1 MSFLTGLSFA
11 FPKNKVLQSDIKF
24 FSEKLFSSK
33 INFKK
38 MEKIYEN
45 SGVKSRFLVNELD
58 WYLDEHNWEERNI
71 SFKKNAIDLL
81 KNSITQT
88 FNKTS
93 ISVKDIDAIILI
105 NTTGIS
111 TPTIDAE
118 IFNLFDFKNNVKR
131 LPIFG
136 YGCAG
141 GVLGLNRAVEIHK
154 SSRNPV
160 LVCNVELCSLT
171 FRPQIFSKANIV
183 STALF
188 GDASSSYV
196 ISDEKSN
203 CKIINSFE
211 YTWKNSLELMGW
223 GVENDGLSVI
233 FDKDI
238 PNFIANNMP
247 DIVKEFSTKPMDGYI
262 LHSGGMKIIDAYRK
276 IFGNNK
282 TIEMASNVLSQ
293 YGNVSSVSV
302 LLTLSEILQNKLFG
316 NFLMSAL
323 GPGFTAGL
331 SEVEIYAEH

>member
-1 MSFLTGLSFA
+1 MSFLSGLSFA
-11 FPKNKVLQSDIKF
+11 FPKNKVFQSEIKLL
-24 FSEKLFSSK
+24 SEKIFSSK
-33 INFKK
+33 INFKNI
-38 MEKIYEN
+38 EKIYEN
-45 SGVKSRFLVNELD
+45 SGVKSRFLVNELS
-58 WYLDEHNWEERNI
+58 WYLEEHNWYERNI
-71 SFKKNAIDLL
+71 LFKKNSIDLL
-81 KNSITQT
+81 KKSITKT
-88 FNKTS
+88 FGK
-93 ISVKDIDAIILI
+93 IPIRIRDIGAIVFI

-111 TPTIDAE
+111 TPSIDAE
-118 IFNLFDFKNNVKR
+118 IFNSFDFNNNVKR

-141 GVLGLNRAVEIHK
+141 GVLGLNRAIEIHQ
-154 SSRNPV
+154 SSRKPV

-171 FRPQIFSKANIV
+171 FRSQIFSKANII

-196 ISDEKSN
+196 ISDEESN

-211 YTWKNSLELMGW
+211 YTWKNSQNLMGW

-238 PNFIANNMP
+238 PEFITNNML
-247 DIVKEFSTKPMDGYI
+247 DIVNEFSTKPKDGFI
-262 LHSGGMKIIDAYRK
+262 LHSGGMKIIEAYKK
-276 IFGNNK
+276 IFGEDK
-282 TIEMASNVLSQ
+282 TIEIALDVLSQ

-302 LLTLSEILQNKLFG
+302 LLTLEKILQKKLFG

-331 SEVEIYAEH
+331 SEVEIYG